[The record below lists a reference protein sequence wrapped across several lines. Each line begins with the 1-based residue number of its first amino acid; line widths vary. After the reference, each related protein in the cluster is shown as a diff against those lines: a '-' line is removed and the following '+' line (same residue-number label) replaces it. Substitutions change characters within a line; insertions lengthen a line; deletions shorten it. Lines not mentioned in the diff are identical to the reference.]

1 MRYAGCM
8 TVATDQLL
16 CAGKGAELIRAKT
29 GRNCSRQ
36 NLDKLVKQG
45 KLPRSTASAS
55 PVRVRADLLVEEY
68 LDSIDQRQA
77 VRDKPGVKAEPVI
90 AAPPA
95 AIRPAPTARAEEPL
109 SDDELPAYTISQ
121 QRKAF
126 EQANLLELERKQ
138 KEGQLVERES
148 VVSTWAQLINSAKT
162 KLLAVPTTLRQRI
175 PHLTAEEGEVI
186 DVVIRAALADLT
198 DEAGCSVSQ
207 A

>member
-1 MRYAGCM
+1 M
-8 TVATDQLL
+8 TVATGQLL
-16 CAGKGAELIRAKT
+16 SAGKGAELIRAKT

-77 VRDKPGVKAEPVI
+77 VRDKPGVKAP
-90 AAPPA
+90 
-95 AIRPAPTARAEEPL
+95 PTARVDEPL
-109 SDDELPAYTISQ
+109 ADDELPAYTISQ

-126 EQANLLELERKQ
+126 EQANLLEIERRQ

-148 VVSTWAQLINSAKT
+148 VVSTWAQLITSAKT
-162 KLLAVPTTLRQRI
+162 KLLAVPTTVRQRI

-198 DEAGCSVSQ
+198 EDAGCSVSQ